1 MGQQEGRW
9 GLGEADQIRLDKV
22 SGRPL
27 ECIMNIH
34 KIGRAPYKIDRASC
48 RQGPWHDHFTITIM
62 SQWIVTEKNAHKYTH
77 TISYTCVA
85 IYLCT
90 NNQKDRRAKT
100 HMFENL
106 VSGVEDP
113 STPSAFGHDFLSLY
127 TICIPTWLL
136 LLNIPPLGSRTL
148 YFVFFFSS

>member
-9 GLGEADQIRLDKV
+9 CLREADQIRLDKV

-62 SQWIVTEKNAHKYTH
+62 SQLIVTEKNAHKYKYH
-77 TISYTCVA
+77 IHVLQYICAQACEREESKRQAC
-85 IYLCT
+85 
-90 NNQKDRRAKT
+90 KT

-136 LLNIPPLGSRTL
+136 LLFKSSRTL